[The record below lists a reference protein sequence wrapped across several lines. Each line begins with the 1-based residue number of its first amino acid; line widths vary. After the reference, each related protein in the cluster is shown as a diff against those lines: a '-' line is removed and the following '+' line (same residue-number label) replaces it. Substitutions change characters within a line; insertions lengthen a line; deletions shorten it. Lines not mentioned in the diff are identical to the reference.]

1 MLICCIIWNVLIF
14 TCFLE
19 RRDFILNQKYQLL
32 LHNEYD
38 TKSGD
43 LVKKEIVATKKT
55 KNLLEDLTS
64 HLLCV
69 TNQIEYGKFITWYE
83 MEIKKVLQVH
93 PNQHFIIKIS
103 FQQLYF
109 RETMLLLE
117 NLQKDSRRL
126 TIELVGDS
134 QISPYSKEHFSAED
148 SDAFLK
154 GKLKMLKKWHYFISK
169 HIESGAIEQ
178 TLIFTPYIDE
188 LKYSLTQKSK
198 LLHNI
203 TELKFFLSFWK
214 NWAELRF
221 VDFLVLVDEK
231 NEFVSHVLLPDELNV
246 RCKMYENF
254 GGMVS
259 E

>member
-1 MLICCIIWNVLIF
+1 MLYY
-14 TCFLE
+14 LE
-19 RRDFILNQKYQLL
+19 CTNFHMLFWKGEIFILNQKYQLL
-32 LHNEYD
+32 LQNEYY

-43 LVKKEIVATKKT
+43 LVKKEIVAIKKT
-55 KNLLEDLTS
+55 KNLLEDLTT

-69 TNQIEYGKFITWYE
+69 TNQTEYGKFINWYE
-83 MEIKKVLQVH
+83 MEVKKVLQVY
-93 PNQHFIIKIS
+93 PNQHFIVKIS

-117 NLQKDSRRL
+117 NLQKDSRRI

-134 QISPYSKEHFSAED
+134 QISPNSKEHFSAED

-154 GKLKMLKKWHYFISK
+154 GKLKMLRKWHYFISK

-198 LLHNI
+198 LLNNI

-231 NEFVSHVLLPDELNV
+231 NEFVSYVLLPDELNV